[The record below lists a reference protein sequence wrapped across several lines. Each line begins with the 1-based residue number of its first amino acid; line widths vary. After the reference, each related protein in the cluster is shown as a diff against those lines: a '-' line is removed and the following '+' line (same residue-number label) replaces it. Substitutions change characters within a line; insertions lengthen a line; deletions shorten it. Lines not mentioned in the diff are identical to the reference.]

1 MDTSNR
7 HRLAMSPIR
16 LLLGI
21 TTALGLTA
29 CAVTVAN
36 RQPLHALGRSAVP
49 DGSVYIGWRVF
60 QDRCAACHGASATGG
75 PQAPDLTQRI
85 RDLGMRSF
93 AGLVLRRYDWSLPAD
108 DTTVDAVVQR
118 RAGQLAMPEWQ
129 GEPRVEAHIAD
140 LYVYIAARAD
150 GSQGPGR
157 PTR

>member
-1 MDTSNR
+1 
-7 HRLAMSPIR
+7 MSPIR

-21 TTALGLTA
+21 TTALALTA
-29 CAVTVAN
+29 CTVTVAN
-36 RQPLHALGRSAVP
+36 RQPRQDLARHAAVP